1 MILTRVVDAKH
12 VGRTGHRGM
21 GSRERPRPAGSAVP
35 AAVTIPG
42 VAVIWNEKKYVFTSL
57 CIYICLVPWVN

>member
-12 VGRTGHRGM
+12 VGRTGHRGV
-21 GSRERPRPAGSAVP
+21 GSCERPWPAGGAVP

-42 VAVIWNEKKYVFTSL
+42 VAVIWNEKTYVFTSL
-57 CIYICLVPWVN
+57 CSNLCLVPLDH